1 MSDRLDHSL
10 FVSVLGL
17 HRHDR
22 IRVPICSIAFK
33 QKQNSSKKILMFQVS
48 DTKWYLMVYFPCN
61 VNPSLPLSWH
71 LWAILYKIRMCKYR
85 ISLWNIFFAVKIAL
99 KYDVCMLSCQKFQIW
114 ILFLLMKKKAK
125 QSGGMALGLW
135 FGYSLLVFLLPA
147 VQGSRPVA
155 TPALTNTIYPS
166 TKAPGR
172 GWGDL
177 NFSLPYMMQGL
188 QEGFVPRTSRPWL
201 LFDFSVLCVRVCV
214 CVWACEMCACTCMCM
229 CVFTYT
235 HLLFSVIL

>member
-61 VNPSLPLSWH
+61 VNPSLSLSWH

-114 ILFLLMKKKAK
+114 ILFLLMKKK
-125 QSGGMALGLW
+125 QSRLVEWLWVCGLVILSW
-135 FGYSLLVFLLPA
+135 CS
-147 VQGSRPVA
+147 
-155 TPALTNTIYPS
+155 
-166 TKAPGR
+166 
-172 GWGDL
+172 
-177 NFSLPYMMQGL
+177 FSLQYRAADQ
-188 QEGFVPRTSRPWL
+188 WL
-201 LFDFSVLCVRVCV
+201 PLS
-214 CVWACEMCACTCMCM
+214 
-229 CVFTYT
+229 
-235 HLLFSVIL
+235 